1 MIELRKFGK
10 LKIMNQNIEV
20 IYENGILRPLAPLNY
35 PEKSVLRVD
44 VRDVQETENKSENS
58 AGSNDQARDVLRKA
72 GLLSEPKFNL
82 PKTKISDK
90 RRKELAEIFSAEKPL
105 GDYIDEDREGRG

>member
-1 MIELRKFGK
+1 MSQHFRA
-10 LKIMNQNIEV
+10 
-20 IYENGILRPLAPLNY
+20 IYEDGLLRPLSPIDY
-35 PEKSVLRVD
+35 PEKSVLDVD
-44 VRDVQETENKSENS
+44 VRGVKEDGNTSES
-58 AGSNDQARDVLRKA
+58 SDASREQVREILRKA

-82 PKTKISDK
+82 PKTKISDE